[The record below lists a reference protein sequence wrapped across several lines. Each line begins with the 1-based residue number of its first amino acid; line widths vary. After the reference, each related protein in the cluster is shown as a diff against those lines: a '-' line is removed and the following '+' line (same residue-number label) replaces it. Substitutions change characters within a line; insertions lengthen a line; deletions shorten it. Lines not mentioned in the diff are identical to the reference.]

1 MSTPVTR
8 PEMAS
13 PPPLP
18 PAQPGTYVKLPKNPT
33 LALVLSLFPG
43 LGQIYNGQPAKA
55 FVFFAAWVTGIYG
68 AAEINPMPF
77 AFMIP
82 FAYLYN
88 LVDAF
93 RSASA
98 INARFL
104 GGGPVDEDESPESPA
119 WGGTLVALGVV
130 LLAHNLG
137 WINLAAVE
145 RYWPVL
151 LIAGGAAMVYGSM
164 KRRKASETSGGASL

>member
-1 MSTPVTR
+1 MSIPVSGS
-8 PEMAS
+8 EMAS

-18 PAQPGTYVKLPKNPT
+18 PQPATYVKLPKNPT

-43 LGQIYNGQPAKA
+43 LGQVYNGQPAKA

-68 AAEINPMPF
+68 AAEINPFPF

-88 LVDAF
+88 LVDAY
-93 RSASA
+93 RSAAA

-104 GGGPVDEDESPESPA
+104 GGGPVEEDESPESPA
-119 WGGTLVALGVV
+119 WGGSLVVLGVV

-151 LIAGGAAMVYGSM
+151 LIAGGVAMVYGSM
-164 KRRKASETSGGASL
+164 KKREAARTNGGTSL

>member
-1 MSTPVTR
+1 MSTPVTG
-8 PEMAS
+8 PEMAG

-18 PAQPGTYVKLPKNPT
+18 GATYVKLPKNPI
-33 LALVLSLFPG
+33 LATVLSLFPG
-43 LGQIYNGQPAKA
+43 LGQVYNGQPAKA
-55 FVFFAAWVTGIYG
+55 FVFFAAWVTGIWG
-68 AAEINPMPF
+68 AAEINPFPF
-77 AFMIP
+77 AFIIP

-88 LVDAF
+88 MVDAY
-93 RSASA
+93 RSAAA

-104 GGGPVDEDESPESPA
+104 GGVAVAEDEGPESPA
-119 WGGTLVALGVV
+119 WGGTLVAIGLV

-151 LIAGGAAMVYGSM
+151 LIAGGVAMVYASM
-164 KRRKASETSGGASL
+164 KKRKAAEGSGGASL

>member
-1 MSTPVTR
+1 MSIPVSGS
-8 PEMAS
+8 EMAS

-18 PAQPGTYVKLPKNPT
+18 PQPGPYVRQPQNPT
-33 LALVLSLFPG
+33 LARVLSLFPG
-43 LGQIYNGQPAKA
+43 LGQVYNGQPAKA

-68 AAEINPMPF
+68 AAEINPFPF
-77 AFMIP
+77 AFLIP

-88 LVDAF
+88 LVDAY
-93 RSASA
+93 RSAAA

-104 GGGPVDEDESPESPA
+104 GGGPVEEDENPESPA
-119 WGGTLVALGVV
+119 WGGSLVVLGIV

-145 RYWPVL
+145 RYWPVI
-151 LIAGGAAMVYGSM
+151 LIVGGVAMVYGSM
-164 KRRKASETSGGASL
+164 KKREAARTNGGTSL

>member
-1 MSTPVTR
+1 MSIPVSG

-18 PAQPGTYVKLPKNPT
+18 PQPPTYVKLPKNPT

-43 LGQIYNGQPAKA
+43 LGQVYNGQPAKA

-68 AAEINPMPF
+68 AAEINPFPF
-77 AFMIP
+77 AFLIP

-88 LVDAF
+88 LVDAY
-93 RSASA
+93 RSAAA

-104 GGGPVDEDESPESPA
+104 GGGPVEEDESPESPA
-119 WGGTLVALGVV
+119 WGGSLVVLGVV

-145 RYWPVL
+145 RYWPVI
-151 LIAGGAAMVYGSM
+151 LIAGGVAMVYGSM
-164 KRRKASETSGGASL
+164 KKRNAAGTSGGTSL

>member
-1 MSTPVTR
+1 
-8 PEMAS
+8 
-13 PPPLP
+13 
-18 PAQPGTYVKLPKNPT
+18 
-33 LALVLSLFPG
+33 
-43 LGQIYNGQPAKA
+43 
-55 FVFFAAWVTGIYG
+55 VFFAAWVTGIYG

-77 AFMIP
+77 AFLIP

-119 WGGTLVALGVV
+119 WGGTLVGLGVV

-151 LIAGGAAMVYGSM
+151 LIAGGAAMVYASM

>member
-1 MSTPVTR
+1 MSIPVSGS
-8 PEMAS
+8 EMAS

-18 PAQPGTYVKLPKNPT
+18 PQPATYVKLPKNPT

-68 AAEINPMPF
+68 AAEINPFPF
-77 AFMIP
+77 AFLIP

-88 LVDAF
+88 LVDAY
-93 RSASA
+93 RSAAA

-104 GGGPVDEDESPESPA
+104 GGGPVEEDENPESPA
-119 WGGTLVALGVV
+119 WGGTLVVLGVV

-145 RYWPVL
+145 RYWPL
-151 LIAGGAAMVYGSM
+151 ILIAGGVAMVYGSM
-164 KRRKASETSGGASL
+164 KKRNAARTNGGTSL

>member
-1 MSTPVTR
+1 MSTPVTG
-8 PEMAS
+8 PDKTS

-18 PAQPGTYVKLPKNPT
+18 GATYVKLPKNPI
-33 LALVLSLFPG
+33 LATVLSLFPG
-43 LGQIYNGQPAKA
+43 LGQVYNGQPAKA
-55 FVFFAAWVTGIYG
+55 FVFFAAWVTGIWG
-68 AAEINPMPF
+68 AAEINPFPF
-77 AFMIP
+77 AFIIP

-88 LVDAF
+88 LVDAY

-104 GGGPVDEDESPESPA
+104 GGGPVAEDEGPESPA
-119 WGGTLVALGVV
+119 WGGTLVVIGLV

-151 LIAGGAAMVYGSM
+151 LIAGGVAMVYVSM
-164 KRRKASETSGGASL
+164 KKRKATEASGGPSL